1 MSFGTLEVIWP
12 QPPNN
17 TQPNANSNT
26 QTPLNSNTLTVQ
38 RTDVNTLG
46 EFGLIEHL
54 TRDFPLRQSSS
65 IKGVGDDAAVIDN
78 GNLCTVVSTDLLV
91 EGIHFDLAY
100 TPLKHLGFKSVI
112 VNLSDI
118 YAMNA
123 FPKQI
128 TVSIAISNR
137 FSVEALDELYEGI
150 RAACKAYEVDLVG
163 GDTTSSPKGLT
174 ISVTAIGQGEKD
186 LIVYRNGAR
195 PGDIMCITG
204 ELGGAYLGL
213 QLLER
218 EKRIWQENP
227 DVQPDFENQQYAV
240 GRQLKPEARRDVIEA
255 FRKIDL
261 KPTSM
266 IDISDGLAS
275 EIFHICKQSNVGALL
290 EENGVPINQEAQM
303 LALKFKLDPI
313 TCALNGGEDYE
324 LLFTI
329 RPEDIDKVKY
339 LPDIYIAGEIL
350 EAKDGI
356 KLNTKGGNL
365 HDLKAQGWVHF

>member
-1 MSFGTLEVIWP
+1 M
-12 QPPNN
+12 
-17 TQPNANSNT
+17 A
-26 QTPLNSNTLTVQ
+26 

-46 EFGLIEHL
+46 EFGLIDHL
-54 TRDFPLRQSSS
+54 TRDFPLVQASSL
-65 IKGVGDDAAVIDN
+65 KGIGDDAAVIDN
-78 GNLCTVVSTDLLV
+78 GPFMTVVSTDLLV

-100 TPLKHLGFKSVI
+100 TPLRHLGYKAVV

-123 FPKQI
+123 FPRQI

-137 FSVEALDELYEGI
+137 FSVEALEELYAGI
-150 RAACKAYEVDLVG
+150 RAACDAYKVDLIG

-174 ISVTAIGQGEKD
+174 ISVTAIGQGEKE
-186 LIVYRNGAR
+186 LLTYRNGAKV
-195 PGDIMCITG
+195 GDLICITG
-204 ELGGAYLGL
+204 DLGAAYLGL

-218 EKRIWQENP
+218 EKQLWQDNP
-227 DVQPDFENQQYAV
+227 QLQPDLEEQKYVV
-240 GRQLKPEARRDVIEA
+240 GRQLKPEARKDLIET
-255 FRKIDL
+255 FRHIQL

-275 EIFHICKQSNVGALL
+275 EVFHLCKQSNVGALI
-290 EENGVPINQEAQM
+290 EETGVPIHPEAQL

-329 RPEDIDKVKY
+329 DPKDIDKIRF
-339 LPDIYIAGEIL
+339 LPEIYIAGEIL
-350 EAKDGI
+350 DAKDGI
-356 KLNTKGGNL
+356 KLQTQGGNM
-365 HDLKAQGWVHF
+365 HPLKAQGWVHF